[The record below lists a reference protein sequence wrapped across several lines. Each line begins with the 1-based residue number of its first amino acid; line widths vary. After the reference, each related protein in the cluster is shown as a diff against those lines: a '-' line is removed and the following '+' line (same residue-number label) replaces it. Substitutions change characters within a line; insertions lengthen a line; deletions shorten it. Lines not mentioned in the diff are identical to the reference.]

1 MMVVL
6 EKVSGSL
13 EVCASSELS
22 PGQYQKGT
30 FLAVMG
36 IFTILLILLAA
47 LVMAAGNIT
56 PWEDKR

>member
-1 MMVVL
+1 MMLVL

-13 EVCASSELS
+13 EVCADSQ
-22 PGQYQKGT
+22 QYQKGT